1 MAVPL
6 QTIRSFNHT
15 GTDDWA
21 NRLIFGDNLQALK
34 SLTQDPSVAGKVKLI
49 YIDPPFAT
57 KRDFKGS
64 QDQKAY
70 TDKVAGSE
78 FIEFLR
84 KRLILLRE
92 LLHPDGSIFVHLDS
106 KKGHYIKLVLD
117 EVFGEHNFVNEI
129 IWHYRKW
136 TTRIKAFQRN
146 HDTIYWY
153 AKQEANSNRKYD
165 VIAYEEPSEG
175 TLKRWKGKKQIA
187 TFDES
192 GKRMAAET
200 SEVSSGAPMSDVWK
214 DISIINPAAVERV
227 GYPTQKPEALIDR
240 IIRSVTNEG
249 DLVLDAFAGSGTTCA
264 VAEKTGRRW
273 IGIDAGKLS
282 IYTVQKRLLNLK
294 SEIGNK
300 GKKLKPTFIV
310 QNAGLYDFDSL
321 KDLPW
326 DDWRFFAL
334 SLFECDDSTHKVKG
348 FSLDGKKGS
357 HSVLVYDWKTH
368 LGKTISEESIRDI
381 HDIVGKSIGDKLYI
395 IAPMMAFDF
404 FQDYIDID
412 NVRYYALRIPYS
424 MIHDI
429 HKRDFE
435 AISQAK
441 SEGNVNSLHESHG
454 FSFIIS
460 PEADL
465 EVDKYIGKN
474 EIEMISIRISK
485 FISRSIISGDE
496 GDFGFDSLSMM
507 LVDYDYDGDTF
518 VFDDF
523 YLGDKLSKSDWKVSI
538 PKNKVGERIMV
549 ILVDHHGNE
558 SSSIIDLDSI

>member
-1 MAVPL
+1 MAKLTTTQIEMIKKRLDSHGELPDEWRWEIFPSDKKEYELVYAGKQREEDVLAKTMAVPL

-395 IAPMMAFDF
+395 IAPMM
-404 FQDYIDID
+404 
-412 NVRYYALRIPYS
+412 
-424 MIHDI
+424 
-429 HKRDFE
+429 
-435 AISQAK
+435 
-441 SEGNVNSLHESHG
+441 
-454 FSFIIS
+454 
-460 PEADL
+460 
-465 EVDKYIGKN
+465 
-474 EIEMISIRISK
+474 
-485 FISRSIISGDE
+485 
-496 GDFGFDSLSMM
+496 
-507 LVDYDYDGDTF
+507 
-518 VFDDF
+518 
-523 YLGDKLSKSDWKVSI
+523 
-538 PKNKVGERIMV
+538 
-549 ILVDHHGNE
+549 
-558 SSSIIDLDSI
+558 